1 MTTFVALGDSIT
13 VGMGDP
19 APGGGWRGWA
29 ALLAGT
35 LPQPEVHNLATL
47 GALAADV
54 ERVQLPAATVLRPD
68 VASVVVGINDTL
80 RGDFDPER
88 TGAAVGRTVAA
99 LRAAG
104 AQVLTMR
111 LPDPGQMFGLPGAL
125 ARPLARRMRAV
136 NAAVD
141 EVARRHGTVHLDAAR
156 DPATYERRYWSVDRL
171 HPNERGHRLIACRFH
186 ALLAG
191 AGYPVGPGPDPE
203 PSSPPPTR
211 LAEAGW
217 MATKGTAWLVR
228 RSRDLVPVLVG
239 LAVREWLTDA
249 DESEE
254 DGAGRD
260 GAGREPVN
268 LNVLSGPSGNLQLY
282 RWLPLAPLKVRNRL
296 SERNERDDA
305 AMRHGVEGKPMSQT
319 YDPNESEQRPS
330 GQGYPA
336 GPGSAAYAGGAGY
349 PGGPGYGAGY
359 GFTTE
364 PPPPPRRNH
373 KRGLV
378 ITGAAALVVGAAA
391 GGLIGGLHPTSVGTA
406 TATSKT
412 MLSTSQIASR
422 VDPGLVDVVSTLGDE
437 QATAA
442 GTGIVLT
449 SNGEILTNNHVIDGA
464 TSIKVTDVG
473 NGRTY
478 TAKVVGYDATQD
490 VAVIQLQNAS
500 GLTIASLGDSST
512 VQTGNSVV
520 ALGNAGGK
528 GGTPSVAAGTVT
540 ALNQSIT
547 ASDEGSGNSEQL
559 TGLIETNANI
569 QPGDSGGSLVNSYG
583 QVIGMDTAAS
593 SGTQLQ
599 SQSGQAAEQAY
610 AIPINEAMSIAKQIE
625 AGSASANVHLGA
637 TAFLGVETQPASDGS
652 RQRLREFRRLRR
664 LRGPAA
670 SAASGVPA
678 ASGLRRQP
686 GQQPGRQHSR
696 CHDRRYPGWVSGRQR
711 WPGRRGRDHLGRRPV
726 GLHRPEHLAGAGQV
740 PPRRLDLDQLGGPV
754 RPVANRER
762 DPGERPRGLGT
773 GNPASPPRL
782 APLASNE
789 PVIPGHL
796 RGSLAFAVLS
806 TGQDAGPP
814 EARSWRRTD
823 TAHPFGIKMT

>member
-1 MTTFVALGDSIT
+1 
-13 VGMGDP
+13 
-19 APGGGWRGWA
+19 
-29 ALLAGT
+29 
-35 LPQPEVHNLATL
+35 
-47 GALAADV
+47 
-54 ERVQLPAATVLRPD
+54 
-68 VASVVVGINDTL
+68 
-80 RGDFDPER
+80 
-88 TGAAVGRTVAA
+88 
-99 LRAAG
+99 
-104 AQVLTMR
+104 
-111 LPDPGQMFGLPGAL
+111 
-125 ARPLARRMRAV
+125 
-136 NAAVD
+136 
-141 EVARRHGTVHLDAAR
+141 
-156 DPATYERRYWSVDRL
+156 
-171 HPNERGHRLIACRFH
+171 
-186 ALLAG
+186 
-191 AGYPVGPGPDPE
+191 
-203 PSSPPPTR
+203 
-211 LAEAGW
+211 
-217 MATKGTAWLVR
+217 
-228 RSRDLVPVLVG
+228 
-239 LAVREWLTDA
+239 
-249 DESEE
+249 
-254 DGAGRD
+254 
-260 GAGREPVN
+260 
-268 LNVLSGPSGNLQLY
+268 
-282 RWLPLAPLKVRNRL
+282 
-296 SERNERDDA
+296 
-305 AMRHGVEGKPMSQT
+305 MSQT

-330 GQGYPA
+330 GQSYPA
-336 GPGSAAYAGGAGY
+336 GPGPAAFAGGAGY

-473 NGRTY
+473 NHRTY

-512 VQTGNSVV
+512 VKTGDGVV

-559 TGLIETNANI
+559 TGLIETNADI

-583 QVIGMDTAAS
+583 EVIGMDTAAS

-610 AIPINEAMSIAKQIE
+610 AIPINEALSIAKQIG
-625 AGSASANVHLGA
+625 AGSASAKVHLGA

-652 RQRLREFRRLRR
+652 SSGIGGSGGSGGFGGFGGSGGSSGSSGFGGFGGSSGFGGFGGSQGSSQGSSTAGVTIVGTLAGSPAANAGLTEGDEITSVGGQSVSTAQDIAQVLVKYHPGDSISISWVDQSGQSQTANVT
-664 LRGPAA
+664 LASGPAA
-670 SAASGVPA
+670 
-678 ASGLRRQP
+678 
-686 GQQPGRQHSR
+686 
-696 CHDRRYPGWVSGRQR
+696 
-711 WPGRRGRDHLGRRPV
+711 
-726 GLHRPEHLAGAGQV
+726 
-740 PPRRLDLDQLGGPV
+740 
-754 RPVANRER
+754 
-762 DPGERPRGLGT
+762 
-773 GNPASPPRL
+773 
-782 APLASNE
+782 
-789 PVIPGHL
+789 
-796 RGSLAFAVLS
+796 
-806 TGQDAGPP
+806 
-814 EARSWRRTD
+814 
-823 TAHPFGIKMT
+823 